1 MYSQRP
7 LTTYTLTW
15 FECGLPRV
23 KQSKSFQ
30 QLLGIALDA
39 GKSAHPVIVDERGE
53 IKFPQPDSPNAGTVQ
68 VVKIYDPEFPGVTIY
83 DNFELIAA

>member
-15 FECGLPRV
+15 FECGKPQA

-39 GKSAHPVIVDERGE
+39 GKSAHPVIIDDCGNV
-53 IKFPQPDSPNAGTVQ
+53 KFPQSDSPSAVQ
-68 VVKIYDPEFPGVTIY
+68 VVKVYDPAFPGVTIY
-83 DNFELIAA
+83 DPYELIAA